1 MQNREDEKV
10 LRPRVHQPVF
20 VAKGARIYGHVE
32 IGEGSSVWFNAVI
45 RGDEGKISMGR
56 NTNIQDN
63 AVVHSDGDMPVEIG
77 DNVTIGHG
85 AVIRACRLGNSVMV
99 GMNATVMSGTEIGE
113 HSIAGANSF
122 IGYNKKFPPKS
133 LITGVPGKL
142 VRELTDA
149 ETAVNDGAPQIY
161 QQLVQ
166 KYRRG
171 VFGGLEDG

>member
-10 LRPRVHQPVF
+10 LRPRVHESVF
-20 VAKGARIYGHVE
+20 VAKGARIYGDVE

-45 RGDEGKISMGR
+45 RGDEGKITIGR

-85 AVIRACRLGNSVMV
+85 AVIRACKLGNSVMV
-99 GMNATVMSGTEIGE
+99 GMNATIMSGTEIGE
-113 HSIAGANSF
+113 RSIVGANSF

-133 LITGVPGKL
+133 LMTGVPGKL